1 MDDNNKLEAKISEF
15 KKPGMLQSFISRFQK
30 LPPKAKQQMFIRY
43 IFIVLAVAIAGV
55 LIVQNQMNNSRL
67 VAMGEVVDGLSPT
80 QKAQYYSDNGEY
92 KLAQKIW
99 QDELVKAKDTPNK
112 LRIYFMQSSIA
123 VKFEN
128 YQDAKKYADKALKL
142 APKSDLTYV
151 VLAQLAQAQGD
162 KASAKKYWQQAIK
175 FIDPKDPASDLIQDE
190 YQYKLDALK

>member
-1 MDDNNKLEAKISEF
+1 MDDNNKLEAKVSEF
-15 KKPGMLQSFISRFQK
+15 KKPGVWLSFKTRFAK
-30 LPPKAKQQMFIRY
+30 ASPKAKQQMIIRY
-43 IFIVLAVAIAGV
+43 IVIVLAVAIAGA